1 MNNLS
6 PLIPIV
12 AAFVA
17 AILAFLFGR
26 QAELSKHYSSLRTEA
41 YVDFL
46 GAVAEIAI
54 CQRRGD
60 SEKETTALARLAAA
74 KARIAIY
81 GSKPVAVKAAKF
93 FAECGELSSPA
104 GRASFL
110 AVAAAMRSEGGRNV
124 KVLEENV
131 LEVLLFK

>member
-1 MNNLS
+1 MHGQLVGGGQEYSNSPAASRAMNNLS

-46 GAVAEIAI
+46 G
-54 CQRRGD
+54 Q
-60 SEKETTALARLAAA
+60 
-74 KARIAIY
+74 
-81 GSKPVAVKAAKF
+81 
-93 FAECGELSSPA
+93 
-104 GRASFL
+104 
-110 AVAAAMRSEGGRNV
+110 
-124 KVLEENV
+124 
-131 LEVLLFK
+131 

>member
-26 QAELSKHYSSLRTEA
+26 RAELSKHYSSLRTEA

-46 GAVAEIAI
+46 RAVAEIAMY
-54 CQRRGD
+54 QRRGD
-60 SEKETTALARLAAA
+60 SEKEDNR
-74 KARIAIY
+74 
-81 GSKPVAVKAAKF
+81 
-93 FAECGELSSPA
+93 A
-104 GRASFL
+104 GAF
-110 AVAAAMRSEGGRNV
+110 GGG
-124 KVLEENV
+124 
-131 LEVLLFK
+131 